1 MYSEGV
7 MKKPKSKFV
16 CADCG
21 TESPKWLGKCPGCGN
36 WGSMSE
42 ELVVSSEMQEGALPS
57 MLQKHAT
64 PVRLSQVETTE
75 VTRFSTGSAEFDR
88 ALGGGVIPGEVFLVG
103 GDPGIG
109 KSTLLLQTAQLVAG
123 AGFVV
128 LYVTGEESIQQVRLR
143 AQRLGAFHDALYVLA
158 ETDVDAILQH
168 VLKLEPQFL
177 IVDSI
182 QTMFRSHVP
191 SAPGSAQQVR
201 ESTMALL
208 RLAKDRNVA
217 TCIVG
222 HVTKDGTI
230 AGPRLMEHMVDAVFY
245 FEGDRNQRFRI
256 LRAVKNRFGST
267 NEIGVFDMQSGGLI
281 DVLSPSEM
289 FLAER
294 SVGVAG
300 SAVVSSLEG
309 TRPMLI
315 EVQALVTPTAFGTPR
330 RMASGVDYNRVSL
343 LMAVLEKRVGLP
355 LQSQDA
361 YVNVVG
367 GVQMDEP
374 AVDLGIAVSIA
385 SGFRDVPIKSGVVL
399 IGEVGLTGEVRA
411 VTHLEKR
418 IQEAAKLGFTRVIAP
433 SGNMKRL
440 DRDSAS
446 DIEVI
451 GVGSLQEALRL
462 ALGG

>member
-1 MYSEGV
+1 
-7 MKKPKSKFV
+7 MKKQKTKFV
-16 CADCG
+16 CQECQ
-21 TESPKWLGKCPGCGN
+21 TESPKWLGRCPSCGG
-36 WGSMSE
+36 WGTMIE
-42 ELVVSSEMQEGALPS
+42 EVIQVASVRGVDSAHHVLKASSPM
-57 MLQKHAT
+57 
-64 PVRLSQVETTE
+64 RLHEVETAETL
-75 VTRFSTGSAEFDR
+75 RFSTGSAEFDR
-88 ALGGGVIPGEVFLVG
+88 ALGGGIIPGEVFLVG

-109 KSTLLLQTAQLVAG
+109 KSTLLLQTAHLVAR
-123 AGFVV
+123 AEWIV
-128 LYVTGEESIQQVRLR
+128 LYVTGEESVQQVRLR
-143 AQRLGAFHDALYVLA
+143 AQRLGALHDALYVLA
-158 ETDVDAILQH
+158 ETDVDVIAEH
-168 VLKLEPQFL
+168 VHALGPHLL

-182 QTMFRSHVP
+182 QTMSRAHIQ
-191 SAPGSAQQVR
+191 SAPGSSQQVR
-201 ESTMALL
+201 ECTMALL
-208 RLAKDRNVA
+208 RLAKERNLA

-267 NEIGVFDMQSGGLI
+267 NEIGVFDMQSGGLV
-281 DVLSPSEM
+281 DVLSPSEI

-294 SVGVAG
+294 SRGVAG

-343 LMAVLEKRVGLP
+343 LMAVLEKRLGLY

-367 GVQMDEP
+367 GVRMDEP
-374 AVDLGIAVSIA
+374 AVDLGIAVAIA
-385 SGFRDVPIKSGVVL
+385 SSFKDEPIRSGIVL

-418 IQEAAKLGFTRVIAP
+418 ISEAAKLGFSRVLAP
-433 SGNMKRL
+433 LGNMKRA
-440 DRDSAS
+440 DSSIAS
-446 DIEVI
+446 EIEVI
-451 GVGSLQEALRL
+451 GVHSLQEALRL